1 MFKSRFLCPSLL
13 CFVAIARR
21 DRVPSMAV
29 KELAVPFEVMPKAAK
44 KRFGLLP
51 ADA

>member
-1 MFKSRFLCPSLL
+1 MSKFIVFCGNSPPGLG
-13 CFVAIARR
+13 AINGGQ
-21 DRVPSMAV
+21 
-29 KELAVPFEVMPKAAK
+29 ELAVPFEFMPKAAK